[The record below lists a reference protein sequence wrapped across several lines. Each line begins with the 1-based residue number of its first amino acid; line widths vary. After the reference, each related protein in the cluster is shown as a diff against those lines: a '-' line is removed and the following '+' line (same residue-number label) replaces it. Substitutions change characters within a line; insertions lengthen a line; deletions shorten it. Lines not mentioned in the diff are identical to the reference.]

1 MEYEGERWVQGA
13 EAQAVEVEV
22 KVKANTLEVELE
34 SWMEDWE
41 AVEVKMVLV
50 EMETEQG
57 MADALV
63 DAIDEVQDVQGVQ
76 EEQEVQEELVEL
88 EVQDHHSRHLPPDPA
103 ALAGQEHH
111 HQVGEHP
118 LSRLGR
124 PHRRGG
130 GQIH

>member
-1 MEYEGERWVQGA
+1 
-13 EAQAVEVEV
+13 
-22 KVKANTLEVELE
+22 
-34 SWMEDWE
+34 MEDWE
-41 AVEVKMVLV
+41 VLEAKMVPV
-50 EMETEQG
+50 E
-57 MADALV
+57 
-63 DAIDEVQDVQGVQ
+63 AIDEA
-76 EEQEVQEELVEL
+76 QEVQEELVELVEL

-130 GQIH
+130 AQTH